1 MSTILNRILIIVF
14 AIIFLIS
21 GGLILRY
28 FLASRQV
35 EQQYDRL
42 AQQFHQAEKKEKSRT
57 SEDEILPQYKELL
70 AQNSDLVGWIS
81 IEGTGIDYPVVQ
93 AKDNEKY
100 LHHAFD
106 RSESAHGCIFADS
119 SCSVTKPSDN
129 IILYGHHMKD
139 GSMFAILDQY
149 KKESF
154 WQEHPVIRFDSLYR
168 QGQYEVMAVFTESVN
183 TGGSGEFRYYDF
195 TDATN
200 EKEFQDFVH
209 GCIERSI
216 YTTGVW
222 AEPGD
227 ELLTLSTC
235 EYTKSNG
242 RMVVVARRILEGE
255 TELDNR

>member
-106 RSESAHGCIFADS
+106 RSESAHGCIFADA
-119 SCSVTKPSDN
+119 SCDVTKPSDN

-139 GSMFAILDQY
+139 G
-149 KKESF
+149 
-154 WQEHPVIRFDSLYR
+154 SLYR

-195 TDATN
+195 TDAAN

-255 TELDNR
+255 TELEDR

>member
-1 MSTILNRILIIVF
+1 
-14 AIIFLIS
+14 
-21 GGLILRY
+21 
-28 FLASRQV
+28 
-35 EQQYDRL
+35 
-42 AQQFHQAEKKEKSRT
+42 
-57 SEDEILPQYKELL
+57 
-70 AQNSDLVGWIS
+70 
-81 IEGTGIDYPVVQ
+81 
-93 AKDNEKY
+93 
-100 LHHAFD
+100 
-106 RSESAHGCIFADS
+106 
-119 SCSVTKPSDN
+119 
-129 IILYGHHMKD
+129 
-139 GSMFAILDQY
+139 
-149 KKESF
+149 
-154 WQEHPVIRFDSLYR
+154 VIRFDSLYR